1 MNFNLNDTAPCGTDH
16 RYVVIMAGGK
26 GERFW
31 PVSRQATPK
40 QLITLLGTR
49 SLLQQAV
56 DRVLPIVQASHIF
69 VITNVVQAPAV
80 RQQLPEL
87 PSENI
92 IAEPCGRDTC
102 AAVTLGGAIAAS
114 RDLDAVIAVLSAD
127 HLIPTVETFRQ
138 TLLDAF
144 TLAGQLDV
152 LITLGIRPTEPAT
165 GYGYI
170 QLGEPVAENK
180 SFHKALRFVEKPN
193 LETAQKYLASGDYRW
208 NAGMFVWSCDSLF
221 KALSIHQPVMA
232 KAFQRWKNAAAES
245 WKKLDATLEA
255 EYPGITKISIDFAL
269 MEKAQNILAADAN
282 FLWDDLGSWPALTR
296 HLQHDSNGNCSN
308 THCVTV
314 DAKNNLIF
322 DTRKT
327 TPRSLI
333 SLLGIHDSVIVFTD
347 DAALIAAKSESQRI
361 KEIVAKISA
370 DPEFKNLI

>member
-1 MNFNLNDTAPCGTDH
+1 
-16 RYVVIMAGGK
+16 
-26 GERFW
+26 
-31 PVSRQATPK
+31 
-40 QLITLLGTR
+40 
-49 SLLQQAV
+49 
-56 DRVLPIVQASHIF
+56 
-69 VITNVVQAPAV
+69 
-80 RQQLPEL
+80 
-87 PSENI
+87 
-92 IAEPCGRDTC
+92 
-102 AAVTLGGAIAAS
+102 
-114 RDLDAVIAVLSAD
+114 
-127 HLIPTVETFRQ
+127 
-138 TLLDAF
+138 
-144 TLAGQLDV
+144 
-152 LITLGIRPTEPAT
+152 
-165 GYGYI
+165 
-170 QLGEPVAENK
+170 GEPVAENK

-232 KAFQRWKNAAAES
+232 KAFQRWKNAADQS
-245 WKKLDATLEA
+245 WKKLNETLEA

-308 THCVTV
+308 THCVMV

-327 TPRSLI
+327 TPRTLI

-347 DAALIAAKSESQRI
+347 DAVLIAAKSESQRI

-370 DPEFKNLI
+370 DPEFKNLV